1 MCEGVRKPRGAN
13 VIDERLIRETEAEV
27 NRLEAACKLAA
38 SHRHESAS
46 AKERWVQAC
55 RACHQYESPL
65 WELWTPE
72 AQRDIVHQGGY
83 WRTVAVMYLRVSPRF
98 FRSGYLRDMVCHRLK
113 QASLES
119 NERSQIRDALL
130 DGLNRRPPTGR
141 FAYDCRLA
149 ARVADDEFLRALTTA
164 LHEGDLW
171 LKGRA
176 TRMLQHAASIRKA
189 HDQGEPLQ

>member
-1 MCEGVRKPRGAN
+1 M
-13 VIDERLIRETEAEV
+13 IDERLIRETEAEV
-27 NRLEAACKLAA
+27 NRLEATFKLAA

-46 AKERWVQAC
+46 AKERWV
-55 RACHQYESPL
+55 RACDAFHRYESPL
-65 WELWTPE
+65 WELWTLE

-83 WRTVAVMYLRVSPRF
+83 WRAVAVLYLRVSPRF

-119 NERSQIRDALL
+119 SERSQIRGALL

-164 LHEGDLW
+164 LHGGDPW
-171 LKGRA
+171 LKGRVN
-176 TRMLQHAASIRKA
+176 RMLQHATSIRKA
-189 HDQGEPLQ
+189 HDRGEPLQ